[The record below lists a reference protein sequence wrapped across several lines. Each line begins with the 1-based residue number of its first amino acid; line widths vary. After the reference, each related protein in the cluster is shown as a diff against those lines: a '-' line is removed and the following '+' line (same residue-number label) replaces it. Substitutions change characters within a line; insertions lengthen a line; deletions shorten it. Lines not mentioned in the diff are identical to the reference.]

1 MSIEEMVRLDA
12 EAMLPLIVEVF
23 GDTEELQARR
33 CAEMQAEIARTDP
46 RRKEVAT

>member
-23 GDTEELQARR
+23 GDTQMLQARR
-33 CAEMQAEIARTDP
+33 CAEMQAEIVRTDP
-46 RRKEVAT
+46 RRKAAA

>member
-23 GDTEELQARR
+23 GDTEVLQARR
-33 CAEMQAEIARTDP
+33 LAEMQADIVQRDP
-46 RRKEVAT
+46 RRKAAA